1 MKLELKL
8 KFSRAADARFLYT
21 SALILLP
28 CALLCIVKYGSG
40 SSLELKFLTV
50 LIAMLLGSFIEVPV
64 YTLTTKSPKFTE
76 KELELLKKIFGVV
89 TAEGG
94 GGRKHSS
101 TVTLNLGGFFLPVA
115 FSIYLMRECPVLEV
129 ATLTLLITVI
139 TFFISETT
147 GGVGVVVP
155 SYAGIFAIPMGFIL
169 CRESVAPL
177 IFTSATLGI
186 ILGVT
191 FKLLSLKE
199 GEEGSPLLSIGGAG
213 NFPAIF
219 IIGLLTL
226 LVACF

>member
-1 MKLELKL
+1 M

-28 CALLCIVKYGSG
+28 CALFCIAKYGSG

-94 GGRKHSS
+94 GKKQSS

-115 FSIYLMRECPVLEV
+115 FSIYLMRECPALEV

-169 CRESVAPL
+169 CRESAAPL

-199 GEEGSPLLSIGGAG
+199 GEESSPLLSIGGAG

-226 LVACF
+226 LVA